1 MWRDGRGGGWREG
14 GERGRG
20 VSESFRVDM
29 PNAERQT
36 ELGFKSD
43 LPLLTFANV
52 NNTES
57 GFKS

>member
-1 MWRDGRGGGWREG
+1 MEEWREG
-14 GERGRG
+14 RLDGGGGGRAVVRAVPVRREGEGWYAQRGKT
-20 VSESFRVDM
+20 
-29 PNAERQT
+29 A
-36 ELGFKSD
+36 D